1 MTPTSTS
8 AALGERIHIDIRA
21 IERELNDLWKQLAE
35 DANGEKQ
42 QAVTRTCVLNLIV
55 VTGGGR
61 AAEHAT
67 ETIARLTERHP
78 NRAFVI
84 SAAPHAR
91 KDVLD
96 AWVQTHC
103 QMPSPGRPQV
113 CGEQISILAR
123 GAAVD
128 RVAGTLLPLLVP
140 DVPVMLWWPRGEPAG
155 DPRFLK
161 FADIVDRVIVDS
173 ATFAAPEAG
182 LARMAALLDPDPPTS
197 AAGAGARG
205 DYDGGPSGTGAAISD
220 LSWSRL
226 TPWRELTAQFFDAPS
241 LAPHLA
247 EITRVVVDY
256 EARAG
261 KAADRSQALL
271 LVGWLAA
278 RLGWRTAGP
287 PSEQPDGTT
296 LRLASAIG
304 EPIAVELRP
313 ATSGDDALDRLAALA
328 IECRRARFMIARDDT
343 PDCAVARSEIAGMQ
357 PIQRKVR
364 LERLDEADLI
374 GEELRLLG
382 HDQTFEAVLKVTAG
396 LIAQAAG

>member
-1 MTPTSTS
+1 MTITSTS
-8 AALGERIHIDIRA
+8 TRLGERIHIDIRA

-67 ETIARLTERHP
+67 ETVARLTARHP

-84 SAAPHAR
+84 SAAPSAR

-113 CGEQISILAR
+113 CGEQISIEAR
-123 GAAVD
+123 GGAVD

-140 DVPVMLWWPRGEPAG
+140 DVPVMLWWPHGEPAG

-161 FADIVDRVIVDS
+161 FADVVDRVIVDS

-182 LARMAALLDPDPPTS
+182 LARMAALLHH
-197 AAGAGARG
+197 
-205 DYDGGPSGTGAAISD
+205 DGGPSSAGTTISD

-226 TPWRELTAQFFDAPS
+226 TPWRELTAQFFDCFRQKLEAP
-241 LAPHLA
+241 
-247 EITRVVVDY
+247 EET
-256 EARAG
+256 
-261 KAADRSQALL
+261 
-271 LVGWLAA
+271 
-278 RLGWRTAGP
+278 
-287 PSEQPDGTT
+287 EQPTV
-296 LRLASAIG
+296 A
-304 EPIAVELRP
+304 E
-313 ATSGDDALDRLAALA
+313 
-328 IECRRARFMIARDDT
+328 T
-343 PDCAVARSEIAGMQ
+343 P
-357 PIQRKVR
+357 
-364 LERLDEADLI
+364 EAP
-374 GEELRLLG
+374 GS
-382 HDQTFEAVLKVTAG
+382 
-396 LIAQAAG
+396 

>member
-1 MTPTSTS
+1 MTTSIV
-8 AALGERIHIDIRA
+8 APLGERIQIDVRA
-21 IERELNDLWKQLAE
+21 IERELNDLWKQLGE
-35 DANGEKQ
+35 NANAEKQ

-67 ETIARLTERHP
+67 ETVARLTERHP

-84 SAAPHAR
+84 SAAPNAR

-113 CGEQISILAR
+113 CGEQITIEAR
-123 GAAVD
+123 GTAVE

-140 DVPVMLWWPRGEPAG
+140 DVPVVLWWPHGEPAD

-161 FADIVDRVIVDS
+161 VADMVDRVIVDS

-182 LARMAALLDPDPPTS
+182 LTRMAALLEH
-197 AAGAGARG
+197 
-205 DYDGGPSGTGAAISD
+205 DGGPGSAGTAISD

-226 TPWRELTAQFFDAPS
+226 TPWRELTAQFFDAPA
-241 LAPHLA
+241 LVAHLA
-247 EITRVVVDY
+247 EITRVTVDY

-261 KAADRSQALL
+261 TVADRSQALL

-278 RLGWRTAGP
+278 RLGWHTAEP
-287 PSEQPDGTT
+287 PHEQPDSTT
-296 LRLASAIG
+296 LRLASATG

-313 ATSGDDALDRLAALA
+313 VVPTDDALDRLSALA
-328 IECRRARFMIARDDT
+328 IECHRARFTIARDDT

-364 LERLDEADLI
+364 LERLSEADLI

-396 LIAQAAG
+396 LIPQAGE

>member
-1 MTPTSTS
+1 MTTTSTS
-8 AALGERIHIDIRA
+8 APLGERIHIDVRA

-35 DANGEKQ
+35 NADGEKQ

-67 ETIARLTERHP
+67 EIVARLTGRHP

-84 SAAPHAR
+84 SAAPNAR

-103 QMPSPGRPQV
+103 QIPSPGRPQV
-113 CGEQISILAR
+113 CGEQITIEAR

-161 FADIVDRVIVDS
+161 FADSVDRVIVDS

-182 LARMAALLDPDPPTS
+182 LARMAALLDH
-197 AAGAGARG
+197 
-205 DYDGGPSGTGAAISD
+205 DGGPSGAGTTISD

-226 TPWRELTAQFFDAPS
+226 TPWRELAAQFFDAPA
-241 LAPHLA
+241 LVPHLA
-247 EITRVVVDY
+247 EITGVTVDY
-256 EARAG
+256 AARAG
-261 KAADRSQALL
+261 AAADRSQALL

-278 RLGWRTAGP
+278 RLGWHTAGR
-287 PSEQPDGTT
+287 PSEQPDRTA
-296 LRLASAIG
+296 LRLTSATG
-304 EPIAVELRP
+304 VPIAVELRP
-313 ATSGDDALDRLAALA
+313 VTPADDALDRLAALV
-328 IECRRARFMIARDDT
+328 IECRRARFTIARDDM
-343 PDCAVARSEIAGMQ
+343 PDCAVARSEIEGMQ

-364 LERLDEADLI
+364 LEHLDEAELI

-396 LIAQAAG
+396 LIPQVGA

>member
-1 MTPTSTS
+1 MTTTSTS
-8 AALGERIHIDIRA
+8 APLGERVHIDVRA

-35 DANGEKQ
+35 DANDEKQ

-67 ETIARLTERHP
+67 ETVARLTARHP

-84 SAAPHAR
+84 SAVPNAR
-91 KDVLD
+91 QDALD

-113 CGEQISILAR
+113 CGEQITIEAR

-140 DVPVMLWWPRGEPAG
+140 DVPVMLWWPRGEPVG
-155 DPRFLK
+155 DPRFLR
-161 FADIVDRVIVDS
+161 FADIVNRVIVDS
-173 ATFAAPEAG
+173 ATFAKPEAG
-182 LARMAALLDPDPPTS
+182 LARMAALLDHDGSPS
-197 AAGAGARG
+197 GAG
-205 DYDGGPSGTGAAISD
+205 TTISD

-226 TPWRELTAQFFDAPS
+226 TPWRELAAQFFDAPA
-241 LAPHLA
+241 LVPHLA
-247 EITRVVVDY
+247 EITRVAVDY
-256 EARAG
+256 EARTG
-261 KAADRSQALL
+261 ETTDRSQALL

-287 PSEQPDGTT
+287 PSEQAGSTT
-296 LRLASAIG
+296 LRLASATG
-304 EPIAVELRP
+304 DPIAVELRP
-313 ATSGDDALDRLAALA
+313 ADPVDDALDRLSALE
-328 IECRRARFMIARDDT
+328 IECRRARFTIARDDA

-364 LERLDEADLI
+364 LERLDEAELI

-396 LIAQAAG
+396 LIPQSGA